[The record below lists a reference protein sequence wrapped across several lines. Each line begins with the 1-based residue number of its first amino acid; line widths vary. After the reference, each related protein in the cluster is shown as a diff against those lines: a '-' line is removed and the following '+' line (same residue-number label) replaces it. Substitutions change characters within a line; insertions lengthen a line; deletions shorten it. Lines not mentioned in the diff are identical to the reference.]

1 MGADGYNVKWSKD
14 WRSTSP
20 IQYKTIKLT
29 SAEILLLNSVPKVL
43 VAAPG
48 VNRAIEFVSAVLHLD
63 YGSADYASYGTLEIR
78 TTTNTSILSGTLATG
93 ELLYAS
99 ADKIAVMIPVST
111 GIGLDINDGIEL
123 DVPDGVPTAGDSTLT
138 VIVGY
143 RVHSF
148 VTY

>member
-1 MGADGYNVKWSKD
+1 MGADGYNVKWRKD

-20 IQYKTIKLT
+20 IRYKTVKIS

-48 VNRAIEFVSAVLHLD
+48 AGKAIEFVTAVLHLD
-63 YGSADYASYGTLEIR
+63 YGSADYATYGTLQIR
-78 TTTNTSILSGTLATG
+78 TTTNTSVLSGTLATG

-99 ADKIAVMIPVST
+99 ADKVAVMVPVST
-111 GIGLDINDGIEL
+111 GIGLDLNDGIEL
-123 DVPDGVPTAGDSTLT
+123 DVPDGVPTTGDSTIT
-138 VIVGY
+138 IVVGY

-148 VTY
+148 ITY